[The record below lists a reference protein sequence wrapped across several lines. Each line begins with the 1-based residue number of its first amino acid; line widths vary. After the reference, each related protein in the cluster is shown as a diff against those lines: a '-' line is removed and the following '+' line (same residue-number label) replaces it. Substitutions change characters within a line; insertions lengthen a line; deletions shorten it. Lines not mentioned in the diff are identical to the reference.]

1 MSVGRCGACVCR
13 WVGAG
18 ACVCRWVGAGAC
30 VCRWVGVGACVC
42 TCAAVCCFMHV
53 LFVICGKFGLLV
65 LGINLNSRNAATL
78 QCSLV
83 VAIALSLVEWLGAV
97 GRE

>member
-1 MSVGRCGACVCR
+1 MAGTVVSVSGWWWVSVGGWAFVSLGGSACQ

-18 ACVCRWVGAGAC
+18 ACVCM
-30 VCRWVGVGACVC
+30 
-42 TCAAVCCFMHV
+42 CAAVCCFMHV
-53 LFVICGKFGLLV
+53 LFVLCGKFWLLV